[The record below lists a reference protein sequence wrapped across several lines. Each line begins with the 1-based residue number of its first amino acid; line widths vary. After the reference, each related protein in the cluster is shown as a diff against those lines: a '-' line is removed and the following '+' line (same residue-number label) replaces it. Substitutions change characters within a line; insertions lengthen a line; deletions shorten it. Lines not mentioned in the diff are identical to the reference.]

1 LSKESVEALK
11 DMLCLAPVLR
21 SPDFFRPF
29 FVQCDASKSG
39 VGGVLDQK
47 TDEGDEFPI
56 AFVSKKL
63 SKAQKNY
70 SVTVQECLAAIVC
83 IKRFWAYMMNSPDQG
98 SCVPEMAH
106 VPNRSAQSSSAVVT
120 KATRF

>member
-1 LSKESVEALK
+1 
-11 DMLCLAPVLR
+11 VLR

-63 SKAQKNY
+63 SKARKNY

-83 IKRFWAYMMNSPDQG
+83 IKRFCSILYTREW
-98 SCVPEMAH
+98 
-106 VPNRSAQSSSAVVT
+106 RAVSVDLPLRY
-120 KATRF
+120 ACCASESRLWSMVSLMWVSI